1 MLSAKDY
8 EMFEIID
15 IKAREV
21 LDSRGNPTIETEII
35 TGEGYGSAI
44 VPSGASTGKNE
55 ALELRDKNQRYGGK
69 GVLNAVRN
77 VNETI
82 TPLLIGMDIRKQR
95 EIDRIMI
102 EEDGTENKSN
112 LGANSIL
119 SVSLA
124 AARCAADT
132 LNLPLY
138 QYIGGLN
145 TYVLPVPMMN
155 VINGGEHAGNEL
167 DFQEFM
173 IMPVG
178 AKSFSEALRICA
190 EIYHHMKKII
200 AKKYGKSSTNVGD
213 EGGYAPDEGGYA
225 PPMKEI
231 SEPLEVIMST
241 IEELSYKDSVK
252 IALDTASSTFYD
264 EKSKMYNAM
273 GKKMDSGE
281 LIDLFADVSSKY
293 PIVSIEDPMAEDD
306 FDGFVEITR
315 KLGKKIQ
322 IVGDDIFVTNKNIL
336 STGIK
341 KGACNS
347 LLLKVNQIGSLTEAI
362 DTASMAYRNG
372 YSVVVSHRSGE
383 TEDTMI
389 ADLAVGISSGQ
400 IKTGAPS
407 RSERCAKYN
416 RLLRIEEYMGQ
427 SAVYAGKNFR
437 IPF

>member
-1 MLSAKDY
+1 MLSAKDF

-35 TGEGYGSAI
+35 TGGGYGSAI
-44 VPSGASTGKNE
+44 VPSGASTGKHE
-55 ALELRDKNQRYGGK
+55 ALELRDQNDRYNGK
-69 GVLNAVRN
+69 GVLNTVRN

-112 LGANSIL
+112 FGANAIL

-132 LNLPLY
+132 INIPLY

-167 DFQEFM
+167 NFQEFM

-178 AKSFSEALRICA
+178 TISFSEALRICA
-190 EIYHHMKKII
+190 EVYHHMKKII

-213 EGGYAPDEGGYA
+213 EGGYAP
-225 PPMKEI
+225 PMKEI
-231 SEPLEVIMST
+231 FEPLEVIMST
-241 IEELSYKDSVK
+241 LEELSYKDVVK

-264 EKSKMYNAM
+264 EKTNTYNAM
-273 GKKMDSGE
+273 GKKMSPGE

-293 PIVSIEDPMAEDD
+293 PIISLEDPMAEDD
-306 FDGFVEITR
+306 FEGFTEITK

-322 IVGDDIFVTNKNIL
+322 IVGDDLFVTNKKRL
-336 STGIK
+336 AMGIK

-347 LLLKVNQIGSLTEAI
+347 LLLKVNQIGSLTEAM
-362 DTASMAYRNG
+362 DTASLAYRNG

-389 ADLAVGISSGQ
+389 ADIAVGISSGQ

-407 RSERCAKYN
+407 RSERCSKYN
-416 RLLRIEEYMGQ
+416 RLLRIEEYLGE
-427 SAVYAGKNFR
+427 SAKYAGKNFR

>member
-1 MLSAKDY
+1 MLSAKDF

-35 TGEGYGSAI
+35 TGGGYGSAI
-44 VPSGASTGKNE
+44 VPSGASTGKHE
-55 ALELRDKNQRYGGK
+55 ALELRDKNDRYGGK
-69 GVLNAVRN
+69 GVLNAVKN

-82 TPLLIGMDIRKQR
+82 TPLLIGMDIRKQK
-95 EIDRIMI
+95 EIDRVMI
-102 EEDGTENKSN
+102 EEDGTENKN
-112 LGANSIL
+112 NFGANAIL

-132 LNLPLY
+132 INIPLY

-178 AKSFSEALRICA
+178 AKSFSEALKICA
-190 EIYHHMKKII
+190 EVYHHMKKII

-213 EGGYAPDEGGYA
+213 EGGYAP
-225 PPMKEI
+225 PMTEI
-231 SEPLEVIMST
+231 SEPLEVIMSAL
-241 IEELSYKDSVK
+241 EELSYKDVVK

-264 EKSKMYNAM
+264 EETNTYNTM
-273 GKKMDSGE
+273 GKKMSPGQ
-281 LIDLFADVSSKY
+281 LVDLFADVSSKY
-293 PIVSIEDPMAEDD
+293 PIISLEDPMAEDD
-306 FDGFVEITR
+306 FEGFVEITKR
-315 KLGKKIQ
+315 LGKKIQ
-322 IVGDDIFVTNKNIL
+322 IVGDDLFVTNKNRL
-336 STGIK
+336 SMGIK
-341 KGACNS
+341 KGACNA

-362 DTASMAYRNG
+362 DTASLAYRSG

-389 ADLAVGISSGQ
+389 ADIAVGVSSGQ

-416 RLLRIEEYMGQ
+416 RLLRIEEYLGE

>member
-1 MLSAKDY
+1 
-8 EMFEIID
+8 MFEIID

-35 TGEGYGSAI
+35 TGGGYGSAI

-190 EIYHHMKKII
+190 EVYHHMKKII
-200 AKKYGKSSTNVGD
+200 AKKYGKSSTNVG
-213 EGGYAPDEGGYA
+213 DEGGYA

-322 IVGDDIFVTNKNIL
+322 IVGDDLFVTNKNIL

>member
-1 MLSAKDY
+1 MLSAKDF

-35 TGEGYGSAI
+35 TGGGYGSAI
-44 VPSGASTGKNE
+44 VPSGASTGKHE
-55 ALELRDKNQRYGGK
+55 ALELRDNNDRYGGK

-95 EIDRIMI
+95 EIDRVMI
-102 EEDGTENKSN
+102 EEDGTENKN
-112 LGANSIL
+112 NFGANAIL

-132 LNLPLY
+132 INIPLY

-178 AKSFSEALRICA
+178 ANSFSEALRICA
-190 EIYHHMKKII
+190 EVYHHMKKII

-213 EGGYAPDEGGYA
+213 EGGYAP
-225 PPMKEI
+225 PMREI
-231 SEPLEVIMST
+231 YEPLEVIMST
-241 IEELSYKDSVK
+241 LEELSYTDVVK
-252 IALDTASSTFYD
+252 IALDTASSSFYD
-264 EKSKMYNAM
+264 EKTNTYSAM
-273 GKKMDSGE
+273 GKKMSSGD
-281 LIDLFADVSSKY
+281 LIDLFADVCSKY
-293 PIVSIEDPMAEDD
+293 PIISLEDPMAEDD
-306 FDGFVEITR
+306 FKGFIEITK
-315 KLGKKIQ
+315 KLGNKLQ
-322 IVGDDIFVTNKNIL
+322 IVGDDNFVTNRKKL
-336 STGIK
+336 SKGIK
-341 KGACNS
+341 SGVCNS

-362 DTASMAYRNG
+362 DTASLAYRNG

-389 ADLAVGISSGQ
+389 ADIAVGISSGQ

-416 RLLRIEEYMGQ
+416 RLLRIEEYLGE

>member
-35 TGEGYGSAI
+35 TGGGYGSAI

-119 SVSLA
+119 SISLA

-200 AKKYGKSSTNVGD
+200 AKKYGKSSTNVG
-213 EGGYAPDEGGYA
+213 DEGGYA

>member
-1 MLSAKDY
+1 
-8 EMFEIID
+8 MFEIID

-35 TGEGYGSAI
+35 TGGGYGSAI
-44 VPSGASTGKNE
+44 VPSGASTGKHE
-55 ALELRDKNQRYGGK
+55 ALELRDKNYRYGGK

-82 TPLLIGMDIRKQR
+82 TPLLIGMDIRKQK
-95 EIDRIMI
+95 EIDRVMI
-102 EEDGTENKSN
+102 EEDGTENKGN
-112 LGANSIL
+112 FGANAIL

-132 LNLPLY
+132 LNIPLY

-145 TYVLPVPMMN
+145 TFVLPVPMMN

-178 AKSFSEALRICA
+178 AKSFSEALRVCA
-190 EIYHHMKKII
+190 EVYHHMKKII

-213 EGGYAPDEGGYA
+213 EGGYAP
-225 PPMKEI
+225 PMKEI
-231 SEPLEVIMST
+231 SEPLEIIMST
-241 IEELSYKDSVK
+241 LEELSYTDIFK

-264 EKSKMYNAM
+264 EKTNMYNAM
-273 GKKMDSGE
+273 GKKMNSGE
-281 LIDLFADVSSKY
+281 LIDLFANVCSKY
-293 PIVSIEDPMAEDD
+293 PIISIEDPMAEDD
-306 FDGFVEITR
+306 FEGFVEITK

-322 IVGDDIFVTNKNIL
+322 IVGDDLFVTNKNRL
-336 STGIK
+336 STGIE

-362 DTASMAYRNG
+362 DTANLAYRNG

-389 ADLAVGISSGQ
+389 ADIAVGISSGQ

-416 RLLRIEEYMGQ
+416 RLLRIEEYLGE
-427 SAVYAGKNFR
+427 SSFYAGKKFK

>member
-1 MLSAKDY
+1 M
-8 EMFEIID
+8 
-15 IKAREV
+15 
-21 LDSRGNPTIETEII
+21 
-35 TGEGYGSAI
+35 
-44 VPSGASTGKNE
+44 VPSGASTGKHE
-55 ALELRDKNQRYGGK
+55 ALELRDKNNRYNGK
-69 GVLNAVRN
+69 GVLNSVRN

-82 TPLLIGMDIRKQR
+82 TPLLIGMDIRKQK
-95 EIDRIMI
+95 EIDRVMI

-112 LGANSIL
+112 FGANSIL

-132 LNLPLY
+132 LNIPLY

-190 EIYHHMKKII
+190 EVYHHMKKTI
-200 AKKYGKSSTNVGD
+200 AKKYGKGSTNVG
-213 EGGYAPDEGGYA
+213 DEGGYA

-231 SEPLEVIMST
+231 SEPLEAIMST
-241 IEELSYKDSVK
+241 LEELSYKDVVK

-264 EKSKMYNAM
+264 EKTNIYTAM
-273 GKKMDSGE
+273 GKKMSSGE
-281 LIDLFADVSSKY
+281 LIDLFADVCSKY
-293 PIVSIEDPMAEDD
+293 PIISLEDPMAEDD
-306 FDGFVEITR
+306 FEGFVEITK

-322 IVGDDIFVTNKNIL
+322 IVGDDLFVTNKNRL
-336 STGIK
+336 SMGIK

-362 DTASMAYRNG
+362 DTASLAYRSG

-389 ADLAVGISSGQ
+389 ADIAVGISSGQ

-416 RLLRIEEYMGQ
+416 RLLRIEEYLGE

>member
-35 TGEGYGSAI
+35 TGGGYGSAI

-190 EIYHHMKKII
+190 EVYHHMKKII
-200 AKKYGKSSTNVGD
+200 AKKYGKSSTNVG
-213 EGGYAPDEGGYA
+213 DEGGYA

-322 IVGDDIFVTNKNIL
+322 IVGDDLFVTNKNIL

>member
-8 EMFEIID
+8 EIFEIID

-44 VPSGASTGKNE
+44 VPSGASTGKHE
-55 ALELRDKNQRYGGK
+55 ALELRDKNERYSGK

-77 VNETI
+77 VNENI
-82 TPLLIGMDIRKQR
+82 TPLLIGMDIRKQK
-95 EIDRIMI
+95 EIDRVMI

-112 LGANSIL
+112 FGANAIL

-132 LNLPLY
+132 LNTPLY

-178 AKSFSEALRICA
+178 AKSFSEAVRICA
-190 EIYHHMKKII
+190 ETYHLMKKII
-200 AKKYGKSSTNVGD
+200 EKKYGKGSTNVG
-213 EGGYAPDEGGYA
+213 DEGGYA

-231 SEPLEVIMST
+231 SEPLEVIMT
-241 IEELSYKDSVK
+241 ALEELSYKDVVK
-252 IALDTASSTFYD
+252 IALDTASSSFYD
-264 EKSKMYNAM
+264 EKSKAYNAM
-273 GKKMDSGE
+273 GKKMSSGD
-281 LIDLFADVSSKY
+281 LIDLFADVCSKY
-293 PIVSIEDPMAEDD
+293 PIISLEDPMAEDD
-306 FDGFVEITR
+306 FEGFIEITKR
-315 KLGKKIQ
+315 LGKNIQ
-322 IVGDDIFVTNKNIL
+322 IVGDDNFVTNRNKL
-336 STGIK
+336 SKGIK
-341 KGACNS
+341 NGACNS

-362 DTASMAYRNG
+362 DTANLAYRNG

-389 ADLAVGISSGQ
+389 ADIAVGLSSGQ

-416 RLLRIEEYMGQ
+416 RLLRIEEYLGE
-427 SAVYAGKNFR
+427 SALYAGKNFR

>member
-1 MLSAKDY
+1 
-8 EMFEIID
+8 MFEIID

-35 TGEGYGSAI
+35 TGGGYGSAI

-190 EIYHHMKKII
+190 EVYHHMKKII
-200 AKKYGKSSTNVGD
+200 AKKYGKSSTNVG
-213 EGGYAPDEGGYA
+213 DEGGYA

-427 SAVYAGKNFR
+427 SAVYAGKTFR

>member
-35 TGEGYGSAI
+35 TGGGYGSAI

-112 LGANSIL
+112 LGANSML

-190 EIYHHMKKII
+190 EVYHHMKKII
-200 AKKYGKSSTNVGD
+200 AKKYGKSSTNVG
-213 EGGYAPDEGGYA
+213 DEGGYA

-264 EKSKMYNAM
+264 EKSKIYNAM

-293 PIVSIEDPMAEDD
+293 PIISIEDPMAEDD

-322 IVGDDIFVTNKNIL
+322 IVGDDLFVTNKNIL

-362 DTASMAYRNG
+362 DTASLAYRNG

>member
-35 TGEGYGSAI
+35 TGGGYGSAI

-190 EIYHHMKKII
+190 EVYHHMKKII
-200 AKKYGKSSTNVGD
+200 AKKYGKSSTNVG
-213 EGGYAPDEGGYA
+213 DEGGYA

-264 EKSKMYNAM
+264 EKSKIYNAM

-293 PIVSIEDPMAEDD
+293 PIISIEDPMAEDD

-322 IVGDDIFVTNKNIL
+322 IVGDDLFVTNKNIL

-362 DTASMAYRNG
+362 DTASLAYRNG

-427 SAVYAGKNFR
+427 SAVYAGKTFR

>member
-1 MLSAKDY
+1 
-8 EMFEIID
+8 MFEIID
-15 IKAREV
+15 IKAREI

-35 TGEGYGSAI
+35 TGGGYGSAI
-44 VPSGASTGKNE
+44 VPSGASTGKHE
-55 ALELRDKNQRYGGK
+55 ALELRDKNYRYGGK

-82 TPLLIGMDIRKQR
+82 TPLLIGMDIRKQK
-95 EIDRIMI
+95 EIDRVMI
-102 EEDGTENKSN
+102 EEDGTENKGN
-112 LGANSIL
+112 FGANAIL

-132 LNLPLY
+132 LNIPLY

-145 TYVLPVPMMN
+145 TFVLPVPMMN

-178 AKSFSEALRICA
+178 AKSFSEALRVCA
-190 EIYHHMKKII
+190 EVYHHMKKII

-213 EGGYAPDEGGYA
+213 EGGYAP
-225 PPMKEI
+225 PMKEI
-231 SEPLEVIMST
+231 SEPLEIIMST
-241 IEELSYKDSVK
+241 LEELSYTDIFK

-264 EKSKMYNAM
+264 EKTNMYNAM
-273 GKKMDSGE
+273 GKKMNSGE
-281 LIDLFADVSSKY
+281 LIDLFANVCSKY
-293 PIVSIEDPMAEDD
+293 PIISIEDPMAEDD
-306 FDGFVEITR
+306 FEGFVEITK

-322 IVGDDIFVTNKNIL
+322 IVGDDLFVTNKNRL
-336 STGIK
+336 STGIE

-362 DTASMAYRNG
+362 DTANLAYRNG

-389 ADLAVGISSGQ
+389 ADIAVGISSGQ

-416 RLLRIEEYMGQ
+416 RLLRIEEYLGE
-427 SAVYAGKNFR
+427 SSFYAGKKFK

>member
-35 TGEGYGSAI
+35 TGGGYGSAI

-200 AKKYGKSSTNVGD
+200 AKKYGKSSTNVG
-213 EGGYAPDEGGYA
+213 DEGGYA

>member
-1 MLSAKDY
+1 MLSVKDF

-35 TGEGYGSAI
+35 TGGGYGSAI
-44 VPSGASTGKNE
+44 VPSGASTGKHE
-55 ALELRDKNQRYGGK
+55 ALELRDKNYRYGGK

-82 TPLLIGMDIRKQR
+82 TPLLIGMDIRKQK
-95 EIDRIMI
+95 EIDRVMI
-102 EEDGTENKSN
+102 EEDGTENKGN
-112 LGANSIL
+112 FGANAIL

-132 LNLPLY
+132 LNIPLY

-145 TYVLPVPMMN
+145 TFVLPVPMMN

-178 AKSFSEALRICA
+178 AKSFSEALRVCA
-190 EIYHHMKKII
+190 EVYHHMKKII

-213 EGGYAPDEGGYA
+213 EGGYAP
-225 PPMKEI
+225 PMKEI
-231 SEPLEVIMST
+231 SEPLEIIMST
-241 IEELSYKDSVK
+241 LEELSYTDIFK

-264 EKSKMYNAM
+264 EKTNIYNAM
-273 GKKMDSGE
+273 GKKMNSGE
-281 LIDLFADVSSKY
+281 LIDLFANVCSKY
-293 PIVSIEDPMAEDD
+293 PIISIEDPMAEDD
-306 FDGFVEITR
+306 FEGFVEITK

-322 IVGDDIFVTNKNIL
+322 IVGDDLFVTNKNRL
-336 STGIK
+336 STGIE

-362 DTASMAYRNG
+362 DTANLAYRNG

-389 ADLAVGISSGQ
+389 ADIAVGISSGQ

-416 RLLRIEEYMGQ
+416 RLLRIEEYLGE
-427 SAVYAGKNFR
+427 SSFYAGKKFK

>member
-1 MLSAKDY
+1 MLSAKDF

-35 TGEGYGSAI
+35 TGGGYGSAI
-44 VPSGASTGKNE
+44 VPSGASTGKHE
-55 ALELRDKNQRYGGK
+55 ALELRDKNDRYDGK

-95 EIDRIMI
+95 EIDRVMI
-102 EEDGTENKSN
+102 EEDGTENKN
-112 LGANSIL
+112 NFGANAIL

-132 LNLPLY
+132 INIPLY

-178 AKSFSEALRICA
+178 ANSFSEALRICA
-190 EIYHHMKKII
+190 EVYHHMKKII

-213 EGGYAPDEGGYA
+213 EGGYAP
-225 PPMKEI
+225 PMKEI

-241 IEELSYKDSVK
+241 LEELSYKDVVK

-264 EKSKMYNAM
+264 EKTNTYNTM
-273 GKKMDSGE
+273 EKKMSSGE
-281 LIDLFADVSSKY
+281 LVDLFADVSSKY
-293 PIVSIEDPMAEDD
+293 PIISLEDPMAEDD
-306 FDGFVEITR
+306 FEGFVEITK

-322 IVGDDIFVTNKNIL
+322 IVGDDLFVTNKNRL
-336 STGIK
+336 SMGIK
-341 KGACNS
+341 KGACNA

-362 DTASMAYRNG
+362 DTASLAYRSG

-389 ADLAVGISSGQ
+389 ADIAVGISSGQ
-400 IKTGAPS
+400 LKTGAPS

-416 RLLRIEEYMGQ
+416 RLLRIEEYLGE
-427 SAVYAGKNFR
+427 SAAYAGKNFR

>member
-1 MLSAKDY
+1 
-8 EMFEIID
+8 MFEIID

-35 TGEGYGSAI
+35 TGGGYGSAI

-119 SVSLA
+119 SISLA

-200 AKKYGKSSTNVGD
+200 AKKYGKSSTNVG
-213 EGGYAPDEGGYA
+213 DEGGYA

>member
-35 TGEGYGSAI
+35 TGGGYGSAI

-119 SVSLA
+119 SISLA

-213 EGGYAPDEGGYA
+213 EGGYAP
-225 PPMKEI
+225 PMKEI

-264 EKSKMYNAM
+264 EKSKIYNAM

-293 PIVSIEDPMAEDD
+293 PIISIEDPMAEDD

-322 IVGDDIFVTNKNIL
+322 IVGDDLFVTNKNIL

-362 DTASMAYRNG
+362 DTASLAYRNG

-427 SAVYAGKNFR
+427 SAVYAGKTFR

>member
-35 TGEGYGSAI
+35 TGGGYGSAI

-213 EGGYAPDEGGYA
+213 EGGYAP
-225 PPMKEI
+225 PMKEI

-264 EKSKMYNAM
+264 EKSKIYNAM

-293 PIVSIEDPMAEDD
+293 PIISIEDPMAEDD

-322 IVGDDIFVTNKNIL
+322 IVGDDLFVTNKNIL

-362 DTASMAYRNG
+362 DTASLAYRNG

-427 SAVYAGKNFR
+427 SAVYAGKTFR

>member
-1 MLSAKDY
+1 MLSAKDF

-35 TGEGYGSAI
+35 TGGGYGSAI
-44 VPSGASTGKNE
+44 VPSGASTGKHE
-55 ALELRDKNQRYGGK
+55 ALELRDKNDRYGGK

-95 EIDRIMI
+95 EIDRVMI
-102 EEDGTENKSN
+102 EEDGTENKN
-112 LGANSIL
+112 IFGANAIL

-132 LNLPLY
+132 INIPLY

-178 AKSFSEALRICA
+178 ANSFSEALRICA
-190 EIYHHMKKII
+190 EVYHHMKKII

-213 EGGYAPDEGGYA
+213 EGGYAP
-225 PPMKEI
+225 PMKEI

-241 IEELSYKDSVK
+241 LEELSYKDVVK

-264 EKSKMYNAM
+264 EKTNTYNTM
-273 GKKMDSGE
+273 GKKMSSGE
-281 LIDLFADVSSKY
+281 LVDLFADVSSKY
-293 PIVSIEDPMAEDD
+293 PIISLEDPMAEDD
-306 FDGFVEITR
+306 FEGFVEITK

-322 IVGDDIFVTNKNIL
+322 IVGDDLFVTNKNRL
-336 STGIK
+336 SMGIK

-362 DTASMAYRNG
+362 DTASLAYRSG

-389 ADLAVGISSGQ
+389 ADIAVGISSGQ

-416 RLLRIEEYMGQ
+416 RLLRIEEYLGE

>member
-35 TGEGYGSAI
+35 TGGGYGSAI

-190 EIYHHMKKII
+190 EVYHHMKKII
-200 AKKYGKSSTNVGD
+200 AKKYGKSSTNVG
-213 EGGYAPDEGGYA
+213 DEGGYA

>member
-1 MLSAKDY
+1 MLSVKDF

-35 TGEGYGSAI
+35 TGGGYGSAI
-44 VPSGASTGKNE
+44 VPSGASTGKHE
-55 ALELRDKNQRYGGK
+55 ALELRDKNYRYGGK

-82 TPLLIGMDIRKQR
+82 TPLLIGMDIRKQK
-95 EIDRIMI
+95 EIDRVMI
-102 EEDGTENKSN
+102 EEDGTENKGN
-112 LGANSIL
+112 FGANAIL

-132 LNLPLY
+132 LNIPLY

-145 TYVLPVPMMN
+145 TFVLPVPMMN

-178 AKSFSEALRICA
+178 AKSFSEALRVCA
-190 EIYHHMKKII
+190 EVYHHMKKII

-213 EGGYAPDEGGYA
+213 EGGYAP
-225 PPMKEI
+225 PMKEI
-231 SEPLEVIMST
+231 SEPLEIIMST
-241 IEELSYKDSVK
+241 LEELSYTDIFK

-264 EKSKMYNAM
+264 EKTNMYNAM
-273 GKKMDSGE
+273 GKKMNSGE
-281 LIDLFADVSSKY
+281 LIDLFANVCSKY
-293 PIVSIEDPMAEDD
+293 PIISIEDPMAEDD
-306 FDGFVEITR
+306 FEGFVEITK

-322 IVGDDIFVTNKNIL
+322 IVGDDLFVTNKNRL
-336 STGIK
+336 STGIE

-362 DTASMAYRNG
+362 DTANLAYRNG

-389 ADLAVGISSGQ
+389 ADIAVGISSGQ

-416 RLLRIEEYMGQ
+416 RLLRIEEYLGE
-427 SAVYAGKNFR
+427 SSFYAGKKFK

>member
-21 LDSRGNPTIETEII
+21 LDSRGNPTIETEVI
-35 TGEGYGSAI
+35 TGGGYGSAI
-44 VPSGASTGKNE
+44 VPSGASTGKHE
-55 ALELRDKNQRYGGK
+55 ALELRDKNERYGGK

-82 TPLLIGMDIRKQR
+82 TPLLIGMDIRKQK

-132 LNLPLY
+132 LNMPLY

-155 VINGGEHAGNEL
+155 VINGGEHAGNEI

-190 EIYHHMKKII
+190 EVYHHMKKII

-213 EGGYAPDEGGYA
+213 EGGYAP
-225 PPMKEI
+225 PMKEI

-241 IEELSYKDSVK
+241 LEEVSYTDVVK
-252 IALDTASSTFYD
+252 IALDTASSSFYN
-264 EKSKMYNAM
+264 EKTNTYNTM
-273 GKKMDSGE
+273 GKKMSSGD
-281 LIDLFADVSSKY
+281 LIDLFADVCSNY
-293 PIVSIEDPMAEDD
+293 PIISLEDPMAEDD
-306 FDGFVEITR
+306 FKGFIEITK
-315 KLGKKIQ
+315 KLGNKLQ
-322 IVGDDIFVTNKNIL
+322 IVGDDNFVTNRKKL
-336 STGIK
+336 LKGIEN
-341 KGACNS
+341 GVCNS

-362 DTASMAYRNG
+362 DTASLAYRNG

-389 ADLAVGISSGQ
+389 ADIAVGISSGQ

-416 RLLRIEEYMGQ
+416 RLLRIEEYLGE

>member
-35 TGEGYGSAI
+35 TGGGYGSAI
-44 VPSGASTGKNE
+44 VPSGASTGKHE
-55 ALELRDKNQRYGGK
+55 ALELRDKNERYGGK

-77 VNETI
+77 VNETV
-82 TPLLIGMDIRKQR
+82 TPLLIGMDIRKQK

-124 AARCAADT
+124 TARCAADT
-132 LNLPLY
+132 LNIPLY

-173 IMPVG
+173 IMPIG

-190 EIYHHMKKII
+190 EVYHHMKKII
-200 AKKYGKSSTNVGD
+200 AKKYGKGSTNVG
-213 EGGYAPDEGGYA
+213 DEGGYA

-231 SEPLEVIMST
+231 SEPLEIIMST
-241 IEELSYKDSVK
+241 LEELSYKDVVQ

-264 EKSKMYNAM
+264 EKTNTYKAM
-273 GKKMDSGE
+273 GKKMSSGE
-281 LIDLFADVSSKY
+281 LIDLFADACSKY
-293 PIVSIEDPMAEDD
+293 PIISLEDPMAEDD
-306 FDGFVEITR
+306 FEGFVEITK
-315 KLGKKIQ
+315 KLGKKTQ
-322 IVGDDIFVTNKNIL
+322 IVGDDLFVTNKNRL
-336 STGIK
+336 STGIH

-362 DTASMAYRNG
+362 DTASLAYRNG

-389 ADLAVGISSGQ
+389 ADIAVGISSGQ

-416 RLLRIEEYMGQ
+416 RLLRIEEYLGE

>member
-1 MLSAKDY
+1 MLSAKDF

-15 IKAREV
+15 IKSREI

-35 TGEGYGSAI
+35 TGGGYGSAI
-44 VPSGASTGKNE
+44 VPSGASTGKHE
-55 ALELRDKNQRYGGK
+55 ALELRDKNDRYGGK

-95 EIDRIMI
+95 EIDRVMI

-112 LGANSIL
+112 LGANAIL

-132 LNLPLY
+132 INVPLY
-138 QYIGGLN
+138 QYLGGLN

-190 EIYHHMKKII
+190 EVYHHMKKVIS
-200 AKKYGKSSTNVGD
+200 KKYGKSSTNVG
-213 EGGYAPDEGGYA
+213 DEGGYA

-241 IEELSYKDSVK
+241 LEELAYKDIVK

-264 EKSKMYNAM
+264 EKTGTYNAM
-273 GKKMDSGE
+273 GKKMTPGD

-293 PIVSIEDPMAEDD
+293 PIISIEDPMAEDD
-306 FDGFVEITR
+306 FEGFVEITK

-322 IVGDDIFVTNKNIL
+322 IVGDDLFVTNKNRL
-336 STGIK
+336 SKGIK

-362 DTASMAYRNG
+362 DTASLAYRSG

-416 RLLRIEEYMGQ
+416 RLLRIEEYLGE
-427 SAVYAGKNFR
+427 SATYAGKNFR

>member
-1 MLSAKDY
+1 MLSVKDF

-15 IKAREV
+15 IKAREI

-35 TGEGYGSAI
+35 TGGGYGSAI
-44 VPSGASTGKNE
+44 VPSGASTGKHE
-55 ALELRDKNQRYGGK
+55 ALELRDKNYRYGGK

-82 TPLLIGMDIRKQR
+82 TPLLIGMDIRKQK
-95 EIDRIMI
+95 EIDRVMI
-102 EEDGTENKSN
+102 EEDGTENKGN
-112 LGANSIL
+112 FGANAIL

-132 LNLPLY
+132 LNIPLY

-145 TYVLPVPMMN
+145 TFVLPVPMMN

-178 AKSFSEALRICA
+178 AKSFSEALRVCA
-190 EIYHHMKKII
+190 EVYHHMKKII

-213 EGGYAPDEGGYA
+213 EGGYAP
-225 PPMKEI
+225 PMKEI
-231 SEPLEVIMST
+231 SEPLEIIMST
-241 IEELSYKDSVK
+241 LEELSYTDIFK

-264 EKSKMYNAM
+264 EKTNMYNAM
-273 GKKMDSGE
+273 GKKMNSGE
-281 LIDLFADVSSKY
+281 LIDLFANVCSKY
-293 PIVSIEDPMAEDD
+293 PIISIEDPMAEDD
-306 FDGFVEITR
+306 FEGFVEITK

-322 IVGDDIFVTNKNIL
+322 IVGDDLFVTNKNRL
-336 STGIK
+336 STGIE

-362 DTASMAYRNG
+362 DTANLAYRNG

-389 ADLAVGISSGQ
+389 ADIAVGISSGQ

-416 RLLRIEEYMGQ
+416 RLLRIEEYLGE
-427 SAVYAGKNFR
+427 SSFYAGKKFK

>member
-1 MLSAKDY
+1 MLSAKDF

-35 TGEGYGSAI
+35 TGGGYGSAI
-44 VPSGASTGKNE
+44 VPSGASTGKHE
-55 ALELRDKNQRYGGK
+55 ALELRDKNDRYGGK
-69 GVLNAVRN
+69 GVLNAVKN

-82 TPLLIGMDIRKQR
+82 TPLLIGMDIRKQK
-95 EIDRIMI
+95 EIDRVMI
-102 EEDGTENKSN
+102 EEDGTENKN
-112 LGANSIL
+112 NFGANAIL

-132 LNLPLY
+132 INIPLY

-178 AKSFSEALRICA
+178 AKSFSEALKICA
-190 EIYHHMKKII
+190 EVYHHMKKII

-213 EGGYAPDEGGYA
+213 EGGYAP
-225 PPMKEI
+225 PMTEI
-231 SEPLEVIMST
+231 SEPLEVIMSAL
-241 IEELSYKDSVK
+241 EELSYKDVVK

-264 EKSKMYNAM
+264 EKTNTYNTM
-273 GKKMDSGE
+273 GKKMSPGQ
-281 LIDLFADVSSKY
+281 LVDLFADVSSKY
-293 PIVSIEDPMAEDD
+293 PIISLEDPMAEDD
-306 FDGFVEITR
+306 FEGFVEITKR
-315 KLGKKIQ
+315 LGKKIQ
-322 IVGDDIFVTNKNIL
+322 IVGDDLFVTNKNRL
-336 STGIK
+336 SMGIK

-362 DTASMAYRNG
+362 DTASLAYRSG

-389 ADLAVGISSGQ
+389 ADIAVGVSSGQ

-416 RLLRIEEYMGQ
+416 RLLRIEEYLGE

>member
-35 TGEGYGSAI
+35 TGGGYGSAI

-213 EGGYAPDEGGYA
+213 EGGYAP
-225 PPMKEI
+225 PMKEI

-293 PIVSIEDPMAEDD
+293 PIISIEDPMAEDD

>member
-8 EMFEIID
+8 EIFEIID

-44 VPSGASTGKNE
+44 VPSGASTGKHE
-55 ALELRDKNQRYGGK
+55 ALELRDKNERYSGK

-77 VNETI
+77 VNENI
-82 TPLLIGMDIRKQR
+82 TPLLIGMDIRKQK
-95 EIDRIMI
+95 EIDRVMI

-112 LGANSIL
+112 FGANAIL

-132 LNLPLY
+132 LNTPLY

-178 AKSFSEALRICA
+178 AKSFSEAVRICA
-190 EIYHHMKKII
+190 ETYHLMKKII
-200 AKKYGKSSTNVGD
+200 EKKYGKGSTNVG
-213 EGGYAPDEGGYA
+213 DEGGYA

-231 SEPLEVIMST
+231 SEPLEVIMT
-241 IEELSYKDSVK
+241 ALEELSYKDVVK
-252 IALDTASSTFYD
+252 IALDTASSSFYD
-264 EKSKMYNAM
+264 EKSKAYNAM
-273 GKKMDSGE
+273 GKKMSSGD
-281 LIDLFADVSSKY
+281 LIDLFADVCSKY
-293 PIVSIEDPMAEDD
+293 PIISLEDPMAEDD
-306 FDGFVEITR
+306 FEGFIEITKR
-315 KLGKKIQ
+315 LGKNIQ
-322 IVGDDIFVTNKNIL
+322 IVGDDNFVTNRNKL
-336 STGIK
+336 SKGIK
-341 KGACNS
+341 NGACNS

-362 DTASMAYRNG
+362 DTANLAYRNG
-372 YSVVVSHRSGE
+372 YSVVVSHRSGD

-389 ADLAVGISSGQ
+389 ADIAV
-400 IKTGAPS
+400 
-407 RSERCAKYN
+407 
-416 RLLRIEEYMGQ
+416 
-427 SAVYAGKNFR
+427 
-437 IPF
+437 

>member
-1 MLSAKDY
+1 MLNAKDF

-15 IKAREV
+15 IKSREV
-21 LDSRGNPTIETEII
+21 LDSRGNSTIETEII
-35 TGEGYGSAI
+35 TGGGYGSAI
-44 VPSGASTGKNE
+44 VPSGASTGKHE
-55 ALELRDKNQRYGGK
+55 ALELRDKNDRYGGK

-77 VNETI
+77 VNEKI

-95 EIDRIMI
+95 EIDRVMI

-112 LGANSIL
+112 LGANAIL

-132 LNLPLY
+132 INVPLY
-138 QYIGGLN
+138 QYLGGLN

-190 EIYHHMKKII
+190 EVYHQMKKVIS
-200 AKKYGKSSTNVGD
+200 KKYGKSSTNVG
-213 EGGYAPDEGGYA
+213 DEGGYA

-241 IEELSYKDSVK
+241 LEELSYKDIVK

-264 EKSKMYNAM
+264 EKTGTYNAM
-273 GKKMDSGE
+273 GKKMSPGE

-293 PIVSIEDPMAEDD
+293 PIISIEDPMAEDD
-306 FDGFVEITR
+306 FEGFVEITK

-322 IVGDDIFVTNKNIL
+322 IVGDDLFVTNKNRL
-336 STGIK
+336 SNGIK

-362 DTASMAYRNG
+362 DTASLAYRSG

-416 RLLRIEEYMGQ
+416 RLLRIEEYLGE

>member
-213 EGGYAPDEGGYA
+213 EGGYAP
-225 PPMKEI
+225 PMKEI

-293 PIVSIEDPMAEDD
+293 PIISIEDPMAEDD

-362 DTASMAYRNG
+362 DTASLAYRNG

-427 SAVYAGKNFR
+427 SAVYAGKTFR

>member
-1 MLSAKDY
+1 MLSVKDF

-35 TGEGYGSAI
+35 TGGGYGSAI
-44 VPSGASTGKNE
+44 VPSGASTGKHE
-55 ALELRDKNQRYGGK
+55 ALELRDKNYRYGGK

-82 TPLLIGMDIRKQR
+82 TPLLIGMDIRKQK
-95 EIDRIMI
+95 EIDRVMI
-102 EEDGTENKSN
+102 EEDGTENKGN
-112 LGANSIL
+112 FGANAIL

-132 LNLPLY
+132 LNIPLY

-145 TYVLPVPMMN
+145 TFVLPVPMMN

-178 AKSFSEALRICA
+178 AKSFSEALRVCA
-190 EIYHHMKKII
+190 EVYHHMKKII
-200 AKKYGKSSTNVGD
+200 AKRYGKSSTNVG
-213 EGGYAPDEGGYA
+213 DEGGYA

-231 SEPLEVIMST
+231 SEPLEIIMST
-241 IEELSYKDSVK
+241 LEELSYTDIFK

-264 EKSKMYNAM
+264 EKTNMYNAM
-273 GKKMDSGE
+273 GKKMNSGE
-281 LIDLFADVSSKY
+281 LIDLFANVCSKY
-293 PIVSIEDPMAEDD
+293 PIISIEDPMAEDD
-306 FDGFVEITR
+306 FEGFVEITK

-322 IVGDDIFVTNKNIL
+322 IVGDDLFVTNKNRL
-336 STGIK
+336 STGIE

-362 DTASMAYRNG
+362 DTANLAYRNG

-389 ADLAVGISSGQ
+389 ADIAVGISSGQ

-416 RLLRIEEYMGQ
+416 RLLRIEEYLGE
-427 SAVYAGKNFR
+427 SSFYAGKKFK

>member
-15 IKAREV
+15 IKAREI

-35 TGEGYGSAI
+35 TGGGYGSAI
-44 VPSGASTGKNE
+44 VPSGASTGKHE
-55 ALELRDKNQRYGGK
+55 ALELRDKNDRYGGK

-95 EIDRIMI
+95 EIDRVMI

-112 LGANSIL
+112 LGANAIL

-124 AARCAADT
+124 AARCASDT
-132 LNLPLY
+132 VNLPLY
-138 QYIGGLN
+138 QYLGGLN

-190 EIYHHMKKII
+190 EVYHHMKKII
-200 AKKYGKSSTNVGD
+200 SKKYGKSSTNVG
-213 EGGYAPDEGGYA
+213 DEGGYA

-241 IEELSYKDSVK
+241 LEELSYKDIVK

-264 EKSKMYNAM
+264 EKSNTYNAM
-273 GKKMDSGE
+273 GKKRGSGE
-281 LIDLFADVSSKY
+281 LIDLFSEVSSKY
-293 PIVSIEDPMAEDD
+293 PIISIEDPMAEDD
-306 FDGFVEITR
+306 FEGFIEITK

-322 IVGDDIFVTNKNIL
+322 IVGDDLFVTNKNRL
-336 STGIK
+336 SIGIK

-362 DTASMAYRNG
+362 DTASLAYRSG

-416 RLLRIEEYMGQ
+416 RLLRIEEYLGE
-427 SAVYAGKNFR
+427 SAAYAGKDFR

>member
-1 MLSAKDY
+1 MLSAKDF

-35 TGEGYGSAI
+35 TGGGYGSAI
-44 VPSGASTGKNE
+44 VPSGASTGKHE
-55 ALELRDKNQRYGGK
+55 ALELRDKNDRYNGK

-95 EIDRIMI
+95 EIDRVMI
-102 EEDGTENKSN
+102 EEDGTENKN
-112 LGANSIL
+112 IFGANAIL

-124 AARCAADT
+124 TARCAADT
-132 LNLPLY
+132 INIPLY

-178 AKSFSEALRICA
+178 ANSFSEALRICA
-190 EIYHHMKKII
+190 EVYHHMKKII

-213 EGGYAPDEGGYA
+213 EGGYAP
-225 PPMKEI
+225 PMKEI

-241 IEELSYKDSVK
+241 LEELSYKDVVK

-264 EKSKMYNAM
+264 EKTNTYNTM
-273 GKKMDSGE
+273 GKKMSSGE
-281 LIDLFADVSSKY
+281 LVDLFADVSSKY
-293 PIVSIEDPMAEDD
+293 PIISLEDPMAEDD
-306 FDGFVEITR
+306 FEGFVEITK

-322 IVGDDIFVTNKNIL
+322 IVGDDLFVTNKNRL
-336 STGIK
+336 SMGIK

-362 DTASMAYRNG
+362 DTASLAYRSG

-389 ADLAVGISSGQ
+389 ADIAVGISSGQ

-416 RLLRIEEYMGQ
+416 RLLRIEEYLGE

>member
-1 MLSAKDY
+1 MLSAKDF

-35 TGEGYGSAI
+35 TGGGYGSAI
-44 VPSGASTGKNE
+44 VPSGASTGKHE
-55 ALELRDKNQRYGGK
+55 ALELRDKNDRYNGK

-95 EIDRIMI
+95 EIDRVMI
-102 EEDGTENKSN
+102 EEDGTENKN
-112 LGANSIL
+112 IFGANAIL

-132 LNLPLY
+132 INIPLY

-178 AKSFSEALRICA
+178 ANSFSEALRICA
-190 EIYHHMKKII
+190 EVYHHMKKII

-213 EGGYAPDEGGYA
+213 EGGYAP
-225 PPMKEI
+225 PMKEI

-241 IEELSYKDSVK
+241 LEELSYKDVVK

-264 EKSKMYNAM
+264 EKTNTYNTM
-273 GKKMDSGE
+273 GKKMSSGE
-281 LIDLFADVSSKY
+281 LVDLFADVSSKY
-293 PIVSIEDPMAEDD
+293 PIISLEDPMAEDD
-306 FDGFVEITR
+306 FEGFVEITK

-322 IVGDDIFVTNKNIL
+322 IVGDDLFVTNKNRL
-336 STGIK
+336 SMGIK

-362 DTASMAYRNG
+362 DTASLAYRSG

-389 ADLAVGISSGQ
+389 ADIAVGISSGQ

-416 RLLRIEEYMGQ
+416 RLLRIEEYLGE

>member
-1 MLSAKDY
+1 MLGVKDF

-35 TGEGYGSAI
+35 TGGGYGSAI
-44 VPSGASTGKNE
+44 VPSGASTGKHE
-55 ALELRDKNQRYGGK
+55 ALELRDKNDRYGGK

-82 TPLLIGMDIRKQR
+82 TPLLIGMDIRKQK
-95 EIDRIMI
+95 EIDRVMI
-102 EEDGTENKSN
+102 EEDGTENKTN
-112 LGANSIL
+112 LGANAIL

-132 LNLPLY
+132 INIPLY

-155 VINGGEHAGNEL
+155 VINGGQHAGNEL

-178 AKSFSEALRICA
+178 AKSFSEALRISA
-190 EIYHHMKKII
+190 EVYHQMKKII
-200 AKKYGKSSTNVGD
+200 AKKYGKGSTNVG
-213 EGGYAPDEGGYA
+213 DEGGYA

-231 SEPLEVIMST
+231 SEPLEIIMST
-241 IEELSYKDSVK
+241 LEELSYKDVVK
-252 IALDTASSTFYD
+252 IALDTASSSFYD
-264 EKSKMYNAM
+264 EKSKRYNAM
-273 GKKMDSGE
+273 GKKMSSGE
-281 LIDLFADVSSKY
+281 LIDLFVEVCSKY
-293 PIVSIEDPMAEDD
+293 PIISLEDPMAEDD
-306 FDGFVEITR
+306 SEGFVEITK

-322 IVGDDIFVTNKNIL
+322 IVGDDNFVTNRKKL
-336 STGIK
+336 SNGIK
-341 KGACNS
+341 NGTCNS

-362 DTASMAYRNG
+362 DTASLAYRNG

-389 ADLAVGISSGQ
+389 ADIAVGISSGQ
-400 IKTGAPS
+400 IKTGAPT

-416 RLLRIEEYMGQ
+416 RLLRIEEYLGE